1 MEGKV
6 DPLAPPMGGATGS
19 PSDPQPAAGGPAAV
33 APATPSVPDL
43 ASSPQ
48 AAPSS
53 PETAPLSRPST
64 PAPLRAHRVIKLG
77 QSSPPSAPRH
87 EVPLSP
93 VPDANIPPPAAVPLV
108 KPLSS
113 RPPPPVRKER
123 TSEPTLSVAYEE
135 APISVD
141 EIEPHDHEELD
152 DNELTEEHSEA
163 PPAVAL
169 APASPE
175 PDQVSSARMP
185 AEPAFPAPRPG
196 LAEGALAGSAPP
208 PVLRSESRGPVAAAP
223 SAAPALPV
231 SSTAS
236 LGLAQPPRRM
246 PLPPSRVQTEGDPD
260 SDDAGAAE
268 DIDFAAE
275 ASAASGEISAGDFEV
290 PPADRK
296 PPPPRRSG
304 KPLLP
309 QAKKP
314 RNKPWWET
322 LFGDDFQRAYRP
334 MTAVQLKREGDF
346 VVESFQLPR
355 GSVLL
360 DLGCGQGE
368 LSIELTLRGYSVVG
382 YDLSVYQ
389 LAMAGDNAQ
398 NAGQKINFLQGD
410 MREMAFDNMFD
421 GVLCWD
427 TSFGYFEEDK
437 NIEILQRIKKAL
449 KPGGRLLLDI
459 LNRDFVG
466 QQAPYNHWFEGDG
479 CVCMDDMNMDWITNR
494 LRVKRSIILDDGRS
508 KEQQYSIRL
517 YSLSDIGRLL
527 HEVGFRVSAVSG
539 GIATR
544 GAFFGPASRRII
556 IEAIKPI

>member
-1 MEGKV
+1 
-6 DPLAPPMGGATGS
+6 
-19 PSDPQPAAGGPAAV
+19 
-33 APATPSVPDL
+33 
-43 ASSPQ
+43 
-48 AAPSS
+48 
-53 PETAPLSRPST
+53 
-64 PAPLRAHRVIKLG
+64 
-77 QSSPPSAPRH
+77 
-87 EVPLSP
+87 
-93 VPDANIPPPAAVPLV
+93 
-108 KPLSS
+108 
-113 RPPPPVRKER
+113 
-123 TSEPTLSVAYEE
+123 
-135 APISVD
+135 
-141 EIEPHDHEELD
+141 
-152 DNELTEEHSEA
+152 
-163 PPAVAL
+163 
-169 APASPE
+169 
-175 PDQVSSARMP
+175 
-185 AEPAFPAPRPG
+185 
-196 LAEGALAGSAPP
+196 
-208 PVLRSESRGPVAAAP
+208 
-223 SAAPALPV
+223 
-231 SSTAS
+231 
-236 LGLAQPPRRM
+236 M
-246 PLPPSRVQTEGDPD
+246 PLPPSRVQTESDLD
-260 SDDAGAAE
+260 SEDTGAVE
-268 DIDFAAE
+268 DVDFAAE
-275 ASAASGEISAGDFEV
+275 VAAASGEITAGDFEV

-309 QAKKP
+309 QAKRP

-346 VVESFQLPR
+346 VVDSLQLPR

-398 NAGQKINFLQGD
+398 TAGQKINFLQGD

-427 TSFGYFEEDK
+427 TTFGYFEEDK
-437 NIEILQRIKKAL
+437 NIEVLQRIKKAL

-459 LNRDFVG
+459 LNRDFVS

-479 CVCMDDMNMDWITNR
+479 CVCMDDMNMDWISNR

-556 IEAIKPI
+556 IEAIKPT